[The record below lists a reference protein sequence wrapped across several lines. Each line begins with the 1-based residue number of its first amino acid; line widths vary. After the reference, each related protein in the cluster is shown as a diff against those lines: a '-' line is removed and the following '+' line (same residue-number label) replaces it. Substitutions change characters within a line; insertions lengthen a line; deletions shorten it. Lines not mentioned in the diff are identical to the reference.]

1 MNFASA
7 ANHGKSGRSS
17 FTADVL
23 KITATYIGT
32 VVGAGFA
39 SGQSILQFFTVNGY
53 LGLVGIVVSTALFSW
68 LGTKMMVLSH
78 RIKAFSYQ
86 EFNIY
91 LFGPHVGKAAN
102 VLTFVI
108 LFGVTAVMLSG
119 TGSIFEE
126 RLGLPYQLGII
137 VSLVLGYLVM
147 TGDMKGVVAANSLVV
162 PLMIG
167 FLALV
172 AVFAVG
178 ADGLFPSVAW
188 RLAEWHDPRWMLNP
202 FTYAA
207 LNMAFVQSVLVPLGG
222 EAKNESVLKWGG
234 CWGGIGLGIMLVISH
249 LAMQDRMP
257 GILQYDIPM
266 AEIIQDL
273 GWWVHLLFLLVIYGE
288 IFTTL
293 IGNVFGISRQ
303 LQSLWKLPGNLV
315 VAAVLAAGYFI
326 SQVGFSSLLSYLY
339 PFFGYLGIILL
350 IWLAVK
356 KMPAG

>member
-1 MNFASA
+1 MNFVSA
-7 ANHGKSGRSS
+7 ARNGKKGRPS

-23 KITATYIGT
+23 KIAATYIGT

-53 LGLVGIVVSTALFSW
+53 LGLFGIVVSTALFSW
-68 LGTKMMVLSH
+68 IGTKMMVLSH

-86 EFNIY
+86 EFNSY

-102 VLTFVI
+102 ALTFVI
-108 LFGVTAVMLSG
+108 LFGVTTVMLSG

-126 RLGLPYQLGII
+126 RLGLPYQLGI
-137 VSLVLGYLVM
+137 VTSLVLGYLVM
-147 TGDMKGVVAANSLVV
+147 MGDMKGIVAANSLVV
-162 PLMIG
+162 PLMIV

-178 ADGLFPSVAW
+178 ADGLFPAVAW
-188 RLAEWHDPRWMLNP
+188 RLAEWHDLLWMLNP
-202 FTYAA
+202 FTYVA

-222 EAKNESVLKWGG
+222 EAENEKVLKWGG
-234 CWGGIGLGIMLVISH
+234 FWGGIGLGLMLVVSH
-249 LAMQDRMP
+249 LAMQERMP
-257 GILQYDIPM
+257 GIVQYDIPM
-266 AEIIQDL
+266 AEIIEDL
-273 GWWVHLLFLLVIYGE
+273 GWLVHLLFLLVVYGE

-303 LQSLWKLPGNLV
+303 LQSLWKLPGNAV
-315 VAAVLAAGYFI
+315 VAAVLAAGYLI
-326 SQVGFSSLLSYLY
+326 SQVGFSPLLSYLY
-339 PFFGYLGIILL
+339 PFFGYIGIILL

-356 KMPAG
+356 KMPTR